1 MALDFLFSG
10 KSMAKLGVKPDYIQL
25 DASLK
30 ESHNYTAKA
39 TAFPIEDG
47 SEISDHVLINPITVT
62 IDGFITNSPI
72 KYLEGFR
79 SDIDYKTGSGERH
92 KTVFKLLN
100 ELFTNKTKIEI
111 ITGLESYSDM
121 IIESLTVP
129 RDAATGQA
137 LRFSM
142 SLKQIKT
149 TSFKESDLPDEKLG
163 DKNNSK
169 NQVSTKKDVG
179 KQQTTIP
186 TDSEKVQ
193 GSFYYNKAKAAGV
206 IK

>member
-1 MALDFLFSG
+1 
-10 KSMAKLGVKPDYIQL
+10 
-25 DASLK
+25 
-30 ESHNYTAKA
+30 
-39 TAFPIEDG
+39 
-47 SEISDHVLINPITVT
+47 
-62 IDGFITNSPI
+62 
-72 KYLEGFR
+72 
-79 SDIDYKTGSGERH
+79 
-92 KTVFKLLN
+92 
-100 ELFTNKTKIEI
+100 
-111 ITGLESYSDM
+111 M